1 MNTEA
6 GKARTAFARLPG
18 RQRMYV
24 IVLPL
29 ARLALTLAAVLGVA
43 AAGAGGY
50 WLAVGSDGVAAL
62 FAESPIAEP
71 AQVTLDL
78 PELIVNLRPDT
89 PSRFLK
95 IGITL
100 VLAPQDRAR
109 VDRAIPHLT
118 DALQDFLRN
127 LDQKD
132 LEGSAGLHRLRV
144 EMRRRFNQVLGQDI
158 VADVLLRSLLTQ

>member
-1 MNTEA
+1 MNTDTGNA
-6 GKARTAFARLPG
+6 QAVRALVNG
-18 RQRMYV
+18 RRGWL

-29 ARLALTLAAVLGVA
+29 ARLALGFA
-43 AAGAGGY
+43 AAGLVVAAGLGGY
-50 WLAVGSDGVAAL
+50 WMAAGRDGLERLLAD
-62 FAESPIAEP
+62 PP
-71 AQVTLDL
+71 AGEAPQATLDL
-78 PELIVNLRPDT
+78 PEMIVNLRAEMA
-89 PSRFLK
+89 SRFLK